1 MSETAAI
8 EFLVA
13 LIAPFMAAYCLGY
26 FLRRSIKLITL
37 MFGMFFFVVG
47 IMWYNGVIESY
58 SGIQRWID
66 DVMETGYDKTQELS
80 GEIEKT
86 VDENEDA
93 SISQMLIIVGIGSFF
108 TGMIFGL
115 RGTSDRK
122 GLKNKCRLNFC
133 YLII

>member
-13 LIAPFMAAYCLGY
+13 LIAPFMVAYGLGY
-26 FLRRSIKLITL
+26 FIRRSIKLIAL

-47 IMWYNGVIESY
+47 IMWYTGVIESY
-58 SGIQRWID
+58 SAIQRWIE
-66 DVMETGYDKTQELS
+66 DVMETGYDKTQELA

-86 VDENEDA
+86 VDAKEDG
-93 SISQMLIIVGIGSFF
+93 SISQMLIIVGISSFF

-122 GLKNKCRLNFC
+122 GLK
-133 YLII
+133 ISAD

>member
-13 LIAPFMAAYCLGY
+13 LIAPFMAAYGLGY
-26 FLRRSIKLITL
+26 FLRKSIKLIAL

-47 IMWYNGVIESY
+47 IMWYAGVVESY
-58 SGIQRWID
+58 SGMQKWIE
-66 DVMETGYDKTQELS
+66 DVMETGYDKTQELA

-86 VDENEDA
+86 VDAKEDG
-93 SISQMLIIVGIGSFF
+93 SISQMLIIVSISSFF

-122 GLKNKCRLNFC
+122 CLK
-133 YLII
+133 ISED